1 MAWTYANAVRKAAL
15 DGICAMF
22 TGGTAVLTSAA
33 DAAIAEPVFNTSAAF
48 AAASAAD
55 PSVAEAGAF
64 TKDETITAGTIGKVA
79 FKTSTG
85 TTLINVTVGTT
96 SADFIVTDPVVPANA
111 VSVNITGLTFS
122 LTLS

>member
-15 DGICAMF
+15 DGITALF
-22 TGGTAVLTSAA
+22 TSGFAVLLSAA
-33 DAAIAEPVFNTSAAF
+33 DAELAKPVFNTTTAF

-55 PSVAEAGAF
+55 PSVAVAGAF
-64 TKDETITAGTIGKVA
+64 TKDESITAGTIAKVKFQSSA
-79 FKTSTG
+79 PADLITG
-85 TTLINVTVGTT
+85 SVGTT
-96 SADFIVTDPVVPANA
+96 SADFIVTDAVIPANA